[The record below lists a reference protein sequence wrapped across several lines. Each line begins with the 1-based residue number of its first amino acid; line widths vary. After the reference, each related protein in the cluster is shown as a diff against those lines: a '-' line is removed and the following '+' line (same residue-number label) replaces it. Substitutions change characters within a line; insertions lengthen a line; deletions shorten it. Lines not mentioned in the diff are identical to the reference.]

1 MKTSRRSFLGAGV
14 AAVAARSARV
24 SVGGSQTGHHD
35 LARLP
40 DRVTAYAEGKPPQ
53 PLTRAGERWRAD
65 DIEITTELTQRG
77 QRRELPITI
86 SSPRSALTRVH
97 LRWSDTMM
105 SKFRFLGDQW
115 ERSYGD
121 LEWRG
126 YVGERVM
133 PWYFLASRRDGT
145 YGFGVKTGANALCF
159 WQADPRGFSLW
170 LDVRNGGG
178 ALELGERCLSAA
190 TVVVLA
196 GHPGATPFETALE
209 LCRAL
214 CDHPRLP
221 KGPVLGS
228 NNWYYLYGEN
238 MTAEGILRDADLLA
252 ELCPPNPIVPFMVI
266 DMGWSRAPEGAG
278 PWKGDNL
285 RFPDMPRLAAESKK
299 RDVRPGIWVRP
310 LLTTETLPEAWRL
323 PINRPEGP
331 YHAPLKVIDPSV
343 PEALAHI
350 QKGLR
355 DVVGWGFELVK
366 HDFSTYDLLG
376 RWGFQMGADLTSPGW
391 HFSDRGKTTAE
402 IVLQFYRAIR
412 EAVGNA
418 TLIGCN
424 TVGHLGAGLFEV
436 QRIGDDVSGRDWN
449 RTRRMG
455 VNTLAFRL
463 PQHGA
468 FFCAD
473 PDCVPV
479 TRDVPWKMTQQW
491 LDLVVRTG
499 SALFVSPDPVSVT
512 VEEKKALSAAFATAS
527 RAPANPQPLDW
538 MDTTAPER
546 WSLSGD
552 VADFEWFGDEGA
564 YPLSR

>member
-1 MKTSRRSFLGAGV
+1 M
-14 AAVAARSARV
+14 
-24 SVGGSQTGHHD
+24 
-35 LARLP
+35 
-40 DRVTAYAEGKPPQ
+40 
-53 PLTRAGERWRAD
+53 
-65 DIEITTELTQRG
+65 TTESKQRG
-77 QRRELPITI
+77 KGAELSITI

-97 LRWSDTMM
+97 LRWSGAMEDDL
-105 SKFRFLGDQW
+105 RFLGDHW

-126 YVGERVM
+126 YVGERIM
-133 PWYFLASRRDGT
+133 PWYFLASRRDAI
-145 YGFGVKTGANALCF
+145 YGFGVKTGASAFCF
-159 WQADPRGFSLW
+159 WQADPRGYSLW

-178 ALELGERCLSAA
+178 GLELGERRLSAA
-190 TVVVLA
+190 TVVALA
-196 GHPGATPFETALE
+196 GHPGATPFQTAQE
-209 LCRAL
+209 LCHAL

-221 KGPVLGS
+221 KAPVLGS
-228 NNWYYLYGEN
+228 NDWYYLYGEN

-252 ELCPPNPIVPFMVI
+252 EISPVKPVAPFMVI
-266 DMGWSRAPEGAG
+266 DMGWSKAPEGAG

-285 RFPDMPRLAAESKK
+285 LFPDMPRLAAEIKK
-299 RDVRPGIWVRP
+299 RGARPGIWVRP
-310 LLTTETLPEAWRL
+310 LLSAETLPQAWRL
-323 PINRPEGP
+323 PLNRPEGP
-331 YHAPLKVIDPSV
+331 YKAPLQVIDPSV

-350 QKGLR
+350 QEGLR
-355 DVVGWGFELVK
+355 EVVGWGFELVK
-366 HDFSTYDLLG
+366 HDFSTYDILG
-376 RWGFQMGADLTSPGW
+376 HWGHQMGADLTSPGW
-391 HFSDRGKTTAE
+391 HFADRSKTTAE
-402 IVLQFYRAIR
+402 VILQFYRAIR
-412 EAVGNA
+412 EAVGDA

-455 VNTLAFRL
+455 VNALAFRL

-473 PDCVPV
+473 PDCVPI

-499 SALFVSPDPVSVT
+499 TALFISPDPSSVT
-512 VEEKKALSAAFATAS
+512 AEEKKALKAALAAAS

-538 MDTTAPER
+538 TETTAPKR
-546 WSLSGD
+546 WLLGGD
-552 VADFEWFGDEGA
+552 VTNFEWFGEEGA